1 MGGVSLARVETL
13 SKNIGLSSPYNLT
26 ENGESACVSKRTRI
40 RVAVMRMPNL
50 QTGLSSASRAVMN
63 GISIAAAAPR
73 RLLSNGISLC
83 SKRHSSSRCCRRGRA
98 VERRDSSN
106 RLKYSWVKREY
117 SVTRRGLTWER
128 SQLDSTLAGFPVEN
142 FVLAE
147 LRKQAMWSEMRVE
160 LFHFRTNTDQEV
172 DIVIESEAGEIVG
185 IEVKASSSIG
195 ANDFKGLHA
204 LSQTVGRKFRRG
216 VILYTGNESVPFG
229 NDLYPL
235 PVRSLW

>member
-1 MGGVSLARVETL
+1 M
-13 SKNIGLSSPYNLT
+13 
-26 ENGESACVSKRTRI
+26 
-40 RVAVMRMPNL
+40 
-50 QTGLSSASRAVMN
+50 
-63 GISIAAAAPR
+63 
-73 RLLSNGISLC
+73 
-83 SKRHSSSRCCRRGRA
+83 
-98 VERRDSSN
+98 
-106 RLKYSWVKREY
+106 
-117 SVTRRGLTWER
+117 
-128 SQLDSTLAGFPVEN
+128 DSTLAGFPVEN